1 MKRTTVDQDYVSFI
15 YKNNSKMKSYIFK
28 KANTSVRDFQVEYAH
43 IRACSCQSLIPMR
56 LLICM
61 HGSAVGTGWAGVRW
75 VGWSV
80 GCCCHELLTA
90 LTAPP
95 RIIRT
100 ALFPSLSLI
109 SLIKCESLRLF
120 VSLSL

>member
-1 MKRTTVDQDYVSFI
+1 MLL
-15 YKNNSKMKSYIFK
+15 
-28 KANTSVRDFQVEYAH
+28 
-43 IRACSCQSLIPMR
+43 CSCQSLIPMW

-80 GCCCHELLTA
+80 GCCCRVLPGA
-90 LTAPP
+90 LTVPP
-95 RIIRT
+95 RIIL
-100 ALFPSLSLI
+100 ASLFPSLSLI

-120 VSLSL
+120 VSFSL

>member
-1 MKRTTVDQDYVSFI
+1 MILWEFYIQMDNKPDTVGW
-15 YKNNSKMKSYIFK
+15 
-28 KANTSVRDFQVEYAH
+28 
-43 IRACSCQSLIPMR
+43 IRAQSTCSCQSLIPMR

-61 HGSAVGTGWAGVRW
+61 HGSAVGTRWAGVRW

-80 GCCCHELLTA
+80 GCCRVLPRA
-90 LTAPP
+90 LTVPP
-95 RIIRT
+95 RIILAT
-100 ALFPSLSLI
+100 LFPSLSLI